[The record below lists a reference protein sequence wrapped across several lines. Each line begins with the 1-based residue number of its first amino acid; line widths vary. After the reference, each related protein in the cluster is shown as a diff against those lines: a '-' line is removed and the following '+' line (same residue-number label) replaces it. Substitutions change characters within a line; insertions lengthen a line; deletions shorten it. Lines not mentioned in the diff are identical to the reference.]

1 MRTLPEAPWRLPG
14 YCFEGVDAL
23 LSFVDCVED
32 VSVEYETG
40 VQDDSEV
47 FEVCDPLN
55 GVLFY
60 NDGVSWFGGEAHGLG
75 LVPGDPEAKPGT
87 VVV

>member
-1 MRTLPEAPWRLPG
+1 MGAAG
-14 YCFEGVDAL
+14 YCLEGIDAL
-23 LSFVDCVED
+23 LSFVDCVEG
-32 VSVEYETG
+32 VSVESEAG

-47 FEVCDPLN
+47 FEVCDPLY
-55 GVLFY
+55 GVLLY

-75 LVPGDPEAKPGT
+75 LVPGDPEAKSGA